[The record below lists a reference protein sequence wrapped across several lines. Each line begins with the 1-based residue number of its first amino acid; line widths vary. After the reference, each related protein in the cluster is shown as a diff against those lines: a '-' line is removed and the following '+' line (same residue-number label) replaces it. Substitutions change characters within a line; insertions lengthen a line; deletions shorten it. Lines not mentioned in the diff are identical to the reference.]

1 MTADELRSLQAP
13 LKTRYRDDPAAAR
26 VTLRASGRL
35 DDQNVTCKVQT
46 GRAIVEA
53 GLHPMTGG
61 DGLAACSGDM
71 LLEALVACAGVTLR
85 AVATA
90 LAIPIR
96 GGTVFAEGDLDFRGT
111 LGVDKQTPVGFTAIR
126 LRFDL
131 DTDASEEQRSTLLKL
146 TERYCVIYQSL
157 KNPPGLSVEIE
168 PPSQ

>member
-61 DGLAACSGDM
+61 DGLAACSGDRFRD
-71 LLEALVACAGVTLR
+71 LAQEPANNRDLR
-85 AVATA
+85 
-90 LAIPIR
+90 L
-96 GGTVFAEGDLDFRGT
+96 
-111 LGVDKQTPVGFTAIR
+111 
-126 LRFDL
+126 
-131 DTDASEEQRSTLLKL
+131 
-146 TERYCVIYQSL
+146 
-157 KNPPGLSVEIE
+157 
-168 PPSQ
+168 